1 MTAEPQQQEATYKKG
16 VVRSLK
22 GLVIKIQFDEDMP
35 NLNEMLYVDNESKS
49 PLLVNSLAHGDVA
62 VCLNIG
68 GDYSIQKGDSVTR
81 SGRSLEIPVGDAMIG
96 RVWDAMGRPI
106 DGKPQLDEAT
116 LAKMPKRPIFSPSYQ
131 ETSLENR
138 QDDVL
143 ETGLKVLDFFTPFV
157 KGRKIGIVGGAGV
170 GKTVLTM
177 EIINNVAEGS
187 GAISMFAGIGE
198 RIREGHELYK
208 TLGDNDLLKTT
219 AMFFGQMN
227 ENPVQRSLIGLAA
240 ITLAEY
246 FRDDMKKDVLLF
258 ADNMYRYIQ
267 AKNEVSTIID
277 QTPAE
282 GGYQP
287 TVFSDVK
294 TFQDR
299 LASNAN
305 GSITALQTIY
315 VPADDLSDPAV
326 QMIQH
331 ELDST
336 IVLSRA
342 VAAQGIRPSV
352 DILASKSSLL
362 TPEVV
367 GERHY
372 DLASRATAI
381 LQKYESLKGIIA
393 IIGESELSEE
403 DRDDYNKAKALIE
416 FFKQRFNVMEKVTGV
431 PGEHMTREQTLAGV
445 EEIIGAGKVSG
456 NSGSAES
463 VEGTPTANANEARPQ
478 TPAADSTAQ
487 PQPAQVAAAE
497 QSPAEQKQAPAQSG
511 LPKPTDIATISNP
524 AGDTKPVEQAPPA
537 EEAKK

>member
-1 MTAEPQQQEATYKKG
+1 MTAQPATTTQTVYKKG
-16 VVRSLK
+16 VVRTLK
-22 GLVIKIQFDEDMP
+22 GLVIKVQFVEDIP
-35 NLNEMLYVDNESKS
+35 DLNEMLYVDNEQKS
-49 PLLVNSLAHGDVA
+49 PLLVNSLVNGDTA
-62 VCLNIG
+62 LCLNIG

-81 SGRSLEIPVGDAMIG
+81 SGHSLEIPVGEAMIG
-96 RVWDAMGRPI
+96 RVWNAMGQPI
-106 DGKPQLDEAT
+106 DGKPQLDAAVLEQ
-116 LAKMPKRPIFSPSYQ
+116 MPKRAIFSPSFQ
-131 ETSLENR
+131 ETSLELR
-138 QDDVL
+138 TDDVL

-177 EIINNVAEGS
+177 EIINNVAVGS

-227 ENPVQRSLIGLAA
+227 ENPVQRSLIGLSA

-246 FRDDMKKDVLLF
+246 FRDDLKKDVLLF

-287 TVFSDVK
+287 TVFSDIK

-326 QMIQH
+326 QMISH

-342 VAAQGIRPSV
+342 VAAQGIRPAV

-372 DLASRATAI
+372 DLATRATAI

-393 IIGESELSEE
+393 IIGESELSSE
-403 DRDDYNKAKALIE
+403 DRDDYNKAKQLIE
-416 FFKQRFNVMEKVTGV
+416 FFKQRFNVMFKVTGV
-431 PGEHMTREQTLAGV
+431 EGEHMTREQTLDGV
-445 EEIIGAGKVSG
+445 EAIIGKTPDKKGAADAKP
-456 NSGSAES
+456 AEAKPAETA
-463 VEGTPTANANEARPQ
+463 EGTPTPTESTEA
-478 TPAADSTAQ
+478 
-487 PQPAQVAAAE
+487 
-497 QSPAEQKQAPAQSG
+497 K
-511 LPKPTDIATISNP
+511 
-524 AGDTKPVEQAPPA
+524 PA
-537 EEAKK
+537 EETPEAPETKEK